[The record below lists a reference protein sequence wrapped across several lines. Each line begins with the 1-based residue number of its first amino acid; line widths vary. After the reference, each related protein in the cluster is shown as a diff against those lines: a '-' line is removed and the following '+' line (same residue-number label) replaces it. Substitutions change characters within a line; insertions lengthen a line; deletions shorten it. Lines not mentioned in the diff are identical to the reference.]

1 MSSYKRNRSGNFT
14 NEEIELLQNLVE
26 EHKGLVDSAKQE
38 DKKKVTKN
46 SSLSLRRNLTNFFL
60 FRAGS

>member
-38 DKKKVTKN
+38 DKKKVKKTY
-46 SSLSLRRNLTNFFL
+46 SRGLRR
-60 FRAGS
+60 